1 MENNFKKLMAKKND
15 NELEEYLI
23 NIMAY
28 SREIVEAAIIEMKNR
43 GRVFTD
49 YELSTFES
57 KIQKRENTIGKN
69 TIIVTDRLEKKI
81 EFDENEKIY
90 LKKHSVNLLR
100 ITPIKQVKSLFYF
113 LLATILNFGIYYFMG
128 LDSFFFMIVLL
139 PLFLF
144 TIMPAL
150 FLHFE
155 YIYRNKN
162 EEYELCGDKIIKRKG
177 MKEEIYK
184 KEDIKKIE
192 IYMSPNYFNKETYF
206 TAFANYHFAKA
217 ILESGETLYMTSLL
231 DPNGIDKAFSLYL
244 DGISYRR
251 IKRVFATTLY

>member
-1 MENNFKKLMAKKND
+1 MENYFKKLMVKKND

-28 SREIVEAAIIEMKNR
+28 SREIVEAVIVEMKNR
-43 GRVFTD
+43 GRVFTE
-49 YELSTFES
+49 YELTTIET
-57 KIQKRENTIGKN
+57 KIRERENTIGKN

-81 EFDENEKIY
+81 EFNENERIF
-90 LKKHSVNLLR
+90 LKKHTMNLLR
-100 ITPIKQVKSLFYF
+100 ITPMKQVKALS
-113 LLATILNFGIYYFMG
+113 N
-128 LDSFFFMIVLL
+128 FFFHIALYTIIFIFLKFDTDFFLIFIPMAVLL
-139 PLFLF
+139 IL
-144 TIMPAL
+144 PAL

-177 MKEEIYK
+177 MKEDIYK

-192 IYMSPNYFNKETYF
+192 IYMSPSYFNNDTYF
-206 TAFANYHFAKA
+206 TAFANYNFAKV
-217 ILESGETLYMTSLL
+217 LLDSGEKLYMTSIL

-251 IKRVFATTLY
+251 IKRVFPTSLY